1 MISNTVKAAA
11 SLAGLNR
18 KDLADAMGLSMAQ
31 AVTNKYGRDS
41 FSGADLV
48 RIAAACGLRLAFV
61 DDAGKAVL
69 TFPEPIPIKEEK

>member
-1 MISNTVKAAA
+1 
-11 SLAGLNR
+11 
-18 KDLADAMGLSMAQ
+18 MAQ

-69 TFPEPIPIKEEK
+69 TFPEPIKEEK